1 MKNYKKSFILSNLLL
16 VGTVLVA
23 MNVLIF
29 VYSYNSGL
37 KELKTTMSQ
46 KIEPYDMIRNF
57 LRDMPP
63 ENAPDRNP
71 ENEKDE
77 TYTNAQDEMPEKD
90 GAEPGSGAD
99 NGDADTPDVP
109 PEPKAPVR
117 GRNRTK
123 ELQSD
128 KYSNSVYVFFYN
140 TKEQNVTVISKDKL
154 ENNSQLVDTAREIQS
169 ESEDFGLLKS
179 EGLYFL
185 RQSAGDEIKIAVV
198 SMSFFVNDMLRLLF
212 VLAAIFVLSMLAFY
226 FISLMLANRAAKPL
240 EDAIT
245 REKQFVAD
253 ASHDLKTPLTVILTN
268 ADILNANKQSTVGEM
283 SKWVDGTKKAAI
295 SMKNLVEQ
303 MLELS
308 QSESQK
314 QLNNTEKVDFSDVAE
329 QNALVMESV
338 AYERNIG
345 YETDIQKGVF
355 VKANADYLKRICSSL
370 IGNALKYENSG
381 GCVKI
386 SLCANSKNAV
396 FSVANRTAVID
407 KDDMAHIFERFY
419 RTDKSRHDES
429 SHGLGLA
436 IVKNFTELM
445 NGKISVSSTKE
456 NGTVFTVTFP
466 AL

>member
-1 MKNYKKSFILSNLLL
+1 M
-16 VGTVLVA
+16 
-23 MNVLIF
+23 
-29 VYSYNSGL
+29 
-37 KELKTTMSQ
+37 
-46 KIEPYDMIRNF
+46 
-57 LRDMPP
+57 
-63 ENAPDRNP
+63 
-71 ENEKDE
+71 
-77 TYTNAQDEMPEKD
+77 
-90 GAEPGSGAD
+90 
-99 NGDADTPDVP
+99 
-109 PEPKAPVR
+109 
-117 GRNRTK
+117 
-123 ELQSD
+123 
-128 KYSNSVYVFFYN
+128 
-140 TKEQNVTVISKDKL
+140 
-154 ENNSQLVDTAREIQS
+154 
-169 ESEDFGLLKS
+169 LKS
-179 EGLYFL
+179 EGLYYL
-185 RQSAGDEIKIAVV
+185 RQPAGDEIKIAVV
-198 SMSFFVNDMLRLLF
+198 SMSFFVNDMLRLIF
-212 VLAAIFVLSMLAFY
+212 VLAAIFALSMLAFY
-226 FISLMLANRAAKPL
+226 FISLKLANRAAKPL

-245 REKQFVAD
+245 REKQFVTD

-268 ADILNANKQSTVGEM
+268 ADILNANKQSAVGEM
-283 SKWVDGTKKAAI
+283 SKWVDGTKKAAM

-314 QLNNTEKVDFSDVAE
+314 QLYTEKVDFSDVAE

-355 VKANADYLKRICSSL
+355 VNANADYLKRICSSL
-370 IGNALKYENSG
+370 IDNALKYENSG
-381 GCVKI
+381 GSVKI

-407 KDDMAHIFERFY
+407 KEDIAHIFERFY

>member
-1 MKNYKKSFILSNLLL
+1 MKDYKKSFILSNLFL
-16 VGTVLVA
+16 VGTVLIA

-63 ENAPDRNP
+63 ENAPDRNL

-77 TYTNAQDEMPEKD
+77 IYANAQDEMPEKD
-90 GAEPGSGAD
+90 DAEPGSGTD
-99 NGDADTPDVP
+99 NGAADTPDVP

-123 ELQSD
+123 DSQSD

-179 EGLYFL
+179 EGLYYL
-185 RQSAGDEIKIAVV
+185 RQPAGDEIKIAVV
-198 SMSFFVNDMLRLLF
+198 SMRFFVNDMLRLIF
-212 VLAAIFVLSMLAFY
+212 VLAAIFALSMLAFY
-226 FISLMLANRAAKPL
+226 FISLKLANRAAKPL

-245 REKQFVAD
+245 REKQFVTD

-268 ADILNANKQSTVGEM
+268 ADILNANKQSAVGEM
-283 SKWVDGTKKAAI
+283 SKWVDGTKKAAM

-314 QLNNTEKVDFSDVAE
+314 QLYTEKVDFSDVAE

-355 VKANADYLKRICSSL
+355 VNANADYLKRICSSL
-370 IGNALKYENSG
+370 IDNALKYENSG
-381 GCVKI
+381 GSVKI

-407 KDDMAHIFERFY
+407 KEDIAHIFERFY